1 MSLITRCPACGTMFK
16 VVPDQLRISEGWVRC
31 GHCAEV
37 FDASAHLQ
45 ADVPAAPEAAV
56 IDVPSNTGQAPQAG
70 AADVSPAVREL
81 DAPHGEPEEFAS
93 SLNTELEEG
102 EPLDALDSA
111 QLEAEAQALRE
122 TPMDRPF
129 ELRRQ
134 DIADEADEAAEPLPP
149 RFTPLPD
156 SELEPE
162 LHDLSFVRQA
172 RSQEFWSRPGIRV
185 MLALLVVVLSLLLVA
200 QVGVHDRDRLAA
212 AHPALRPWIT
222 LLCAPIK
229 CRIAPARQ
237 IDSIVIDSS
246 SFNKL
251 RGDAYRLNFT
261 LKNQAA
267 NQVAMPALEL
277 TLTDGQEQ
285 PVVRRV
291 LLPAELGTHPGVI
304 AAKAEWSGSLAL
316 SLSANGNGNDAR
328 IAGYRLLA
336 FYP

>member
-31 GHCAEV
+31 GHCADV

-45 ADVPAAPEAAV
+45 PDVAAPAQDTAPTEVAAAV
-56 IDVPSNTGQAPQAG
+56 AAARPTEHEPPELPEPQ
-70 AADVSPAVREL
+70 
-81 DAPHGEPEEFAS
+81 GEPEEFLS
-93 SLNTELEEG
+93 SLNTQVDD
-102 EPLDALDSA
+102 EPALDALDSA

-134 DIADEADEAAEPLPP
+134 DVDDEIAEPLPS
-149 RFTPLPD
+149 RFTPAPD

-162 LHDLSFVRQA
+162 LHELAFVRQA

-185 MLALLVVVLSLLLVA
+185 ALAVLLVLLAFLLLA
-200 QVGVHDRDRLAA
+200 QVGLHDRDRLAA
-212 AHPALRPWIT
+212 ANPALRPW
-222 LLCAPIK
+222 LARLCEPFR
-229 CRIAPARQ
+229 CRIVPPRQ
-237 IDSIVIDSS
+237 IDAIVIDSS

-251 RGDAYRLNFT
+251 RGEAYRLNFT

-267 NQVAMPALEL
+267 IQIAMPALEL
-277 TLTDGQEQ
+277 TLTDAQDQ

-304 AAKAEWSGSLAL
+304 AATAEWSASLAL
-316 SLSANGNGNDAR
+316 ELSTNGNGTR